1 MVLLAYVQVVREVNI
16 KGWNYA
22 HVLDRAVERE
32 VGQGQIQR
40 TAT

>member
-22 HVLDRAVERE
+22 HVLDI
-32 VGQGQIQR
+32 GQSHLCQMGDIAQ
-40 TAT
+40 